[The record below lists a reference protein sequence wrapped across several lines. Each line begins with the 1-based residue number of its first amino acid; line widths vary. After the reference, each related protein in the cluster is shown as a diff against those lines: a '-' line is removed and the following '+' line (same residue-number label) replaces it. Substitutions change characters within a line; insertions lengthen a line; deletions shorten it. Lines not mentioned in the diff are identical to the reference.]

1 MSMTDREIKKWR
13 ESKEKELKNTIK
25 RAKTERVHPA
35 FSKLLEKQD
44 KVRCKHKFLAK
55 FHDGATEEQLVKF
68 EKTLGVTIP
77 VPYREFLKFTD
88 GTDLGEAAINFF
100 GVNDYDGKDHTLYTI
115 NDIHNIYNIEGA
127 HARKLLI
134 IGEDITGVLVC
145 INIETGEIIGWE
157 SRYIGQEEFVIS
169 TDFHT
174 FLDELTEFIE
184 DRNSLTIIGENK
196 KSWLV
201 ARKTIKKAWKN
212 EIERASKGLQT
223 RDWTNEEFELLRM
236 GERVPGYEGHYM
248 KSVEF
253 PEYAS
258 DPDNIQ
264 FSGYKKETQENNL
277 ADNIIE
283 WHEKTV
289 KELKYRIKKAREIGM
304 HPSFINLLEVHDKA
318 NVDNKLP
325 TVFYD
330 GATEDE
336 LVKFENTLGVTIPA
350 PYREI
355 LKFTDGAYFGDAM
368 VEFFGVNNN
377 EKKHLV
383 FPASYRKILKYA
395 DESDKDSRML
405 ALFGENGDEEKMHT
419 LYGVNNAEKTSNII
433 GAFENDLLIIGKD
446 IANIL
451 VCINTKTGEIVG
463 WDYRDI
469 EDGYFEFNTDLY
481 TYFEEDLIDFINNKE
496 EE

>member
-1 MSMTDREIKKWR
+1 
-13 ESKEKELKNTIK
+13 
-25 RAKTERVHPA
+25 
-35 FSKLLEKQD
+35 
-44 KVRCKHKFLAK
+44 
-55 FHDGATEEQLVKF
+55 
-68 EKTLGVTIP
+68 
-77 VPYREFLKFTD
+77 
-88 GTDLGEAAINFF
+88 
-100 GVNDYDGKDHTLYTI
+100 
-115 NDIHNIYNIEGA
+115 
-127 HARKLLI
+127 
-134 IGEDITGVLVC
+134 
-145 INIETGEIIGWE
+145 
-157 SRYIGQEEFVIS
+157 
-169 TDFHT
+169 
-174 FLDELTEFIE
+174 
-184 DRNSLTIIGENK
+184 
-196 KSWLV
+196 
-201 ARKTIKKAWKN
+201 
-212 EIERASKGLQT
+212 
-223 RDWTNEEFELLRM
+223 
-236 GERVPGYEGHYM
+236 
-248 KSVEF
+248 
-253 PEYAS
+253 
-258 DPDNIQ
+258 
-264 FSGYKKETQENNL
+264 
-277 ADNIIE
+277 
-283 WHEKTV
+283 
-289 KELKYRIKKAREIGM
+289 M

-419 LYGVNNAEKTSNII
+419 LYGVNKAEKTSNII

>member
-1 MSMTDREIKKWR
+1 MSMTDKEIKKWR

-25 RAKTERVHPA
+25 RAKTERVHPS
-35 FSKLLEKQD
+35 FSKFLENQD
-44 KVRCKHKFLAK
+44 KVRCEHKFLAK
-55 FHDGATEEQLVKF
+55 FHDGATEQQLVKF
-68 EKTLGVTIP
+68 EKTLGVT
-77 VPYREFLKFTD
+77 VPMSYREFLKFTD
-88 GTDLGEAAINFF
+88 GADLGEAAVNFF
-100 GVNDYDGKDHTLYTI
+100 GVNDGDDKNYTLYTI
-115 NDIHNIYNIEGA
+115 NDTKKIYNIEGA
-127 HARKLLI
+127 HAKNLLI
-134 IGEDITGVLVC
+134 IGEDITGVLIC
-145 INIETGEIIGWE
+145 IHVETGEIIGWE
-157 SRYIGQEEFVIS
+157 SRCIGEEAFVIS
-169 TDFHT
+169 TDFHA
-174 FLDELTEFIE
+174 FLDELTEFVK
-184 DRNSLTIIGENK
+184 DGKSLATTDENK
-196 KSWLV
+196 KFWLI
-201 ARKTIKKAWKN
+201 ARRTIKKAWKN
-212 EIERASKGLQT
+212 EIERASKGFQT
-223 RDWTNEEFELLRM
+223 RDWTDEEFELLRM

-248 KSVEF
+248 KSATEY

-258 DPDNIQ
+258 SADNIQ
-264 FSGYKKETQENNL
+264 FLGYEREIQEENS
-277 ADNIIE
+277 ADNVIE

-289 KELKYRIKKAREIGM
+289 KELKYRIKKAREMGM
-304 HPSFINLLEVHDKA
+304 HPSFIKLLEAHDKA
-318 NVDNKLP
+318 NSNNKLP

-350 PYREI
+350 PYREF

-446 IANIL
+446 VANIL

-463 WDYRDI
+463 WDYRDS

-481 TYFEEDLIDFINNKE
+481 TYYEEDLIGFINDKE
-496 EE
+496 E